1 MSDNVIFSSQ
11 GGVCRIRFARPEKL
25 NAFTPQ
31 MYVRL
36 GEILDEAEADDSI
49 RVILMQGDGRA
60 FSAGF
65 DLTIEVAD
73 RPAAE
78 RREFLHGV
86 ANANRWKIWNSKK
99 LVVAKAH
106 GYCLAGAFELMLPA
120 DFCIAS
126 SDCVL
131 GEPEVL
137 FGAGPAFFM
146 VPWITSPMVAKAILL
161 RGRNFTGAD
170 AARWGVITEAVP
182 PEALDAAVEELIE
195 GLLKLPGTAV
205 QMLKAGINRSY
216 EARGMRASIDAWAD
230 TVLLLDHMVAPEAA
244 AFRDSIE
251 QRGVKHTVAGRH
263 PPSRADAAEPSS

>member
-1 MSDNVIFSSQ
+1 MSENVIYSSA
-11 GGVCRIRFARPEKL
+11 GGVGRLRFARPEKL
-25 NAFTPQ
+25 NAFTPE
-31 MYVRL
+31 MYVRI
-36 GEILDEAEADDSI
+36 GEILDEAEADDAV
-49 RVILMQGDGRA
+49 RVILMQGEGRA

-65 DLTIEVAD
+65 DLTVEVAD
-73 RPAAE
+73 RPTAE
-78 RREFLHGV
+78 RREFLHAV

-146 VPWITSPMVAKAILL
+146 VPWIAPPMVAKAILL

-170 AARWGVITEAVP
+170 AARWGIITEAVP
-182 PEALDAAVEELIE
+182 AERLDAAVEE
-195 GLLKLPGTAV
+195 
-205 QMLKAGINRSY
+205 
-216 EARGMRASIDAWAD
+216 
-230 TVLLLDHMVAPEAA
+230 
-244 AFRDSIE
+244 
-251 QRGVKHTVAGRH
+251 
-263 PPSRADAAEPSS
+263 